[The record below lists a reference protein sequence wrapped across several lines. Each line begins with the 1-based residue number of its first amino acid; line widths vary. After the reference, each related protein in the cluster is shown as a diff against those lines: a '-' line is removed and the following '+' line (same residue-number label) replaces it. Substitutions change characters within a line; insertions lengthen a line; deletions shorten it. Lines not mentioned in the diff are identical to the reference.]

1 MFLLEKLVISFTY
14 YLNWR
19 KKESRHER
27 QAERER
33 LFLENGSK
41 VLEELVAT
49 CNGKHTPIRSFSHE
63 ELRLATNNFDGRR
76 VLNEIRS
83 YKWYKGSLDDRT
95 ISIKKYEKDWIEH
108 EYVVTDIAISAKVS
122 AHQNILKLVG
132 CCLETQLPTLVYE
145 SADGTLADR
154 IYLFKDDGTRN
165 ECQPMAWQSRL
176 KITRKIAHAVA
187 YLHNAFSRPIIHRD
201 IRLGNIWLNQHDV
214 PKLAEFSLCIS
225 LPEGETFVQ
234 DDVRG
239 SIGFLCPSYVATCR
253 VTEKTDVYSFGILLL
268 VILTAQRPYNLGATS
283 DDDEEDAGLVNY
295 VRNHAISQIVDP
307 ALMVDGSESGVL
319 IGMEEQLQ
327 SVLQLALKCVDEDP
341 EIRPTMIDVTEELR
355 RIERFVS

>member
-1 MFLLEKLVISFTY
+1 MLLEKLVISCTD

-19 KKESRHER
+19 KKEESRHER

-33 LFLENGSK
+33 LFLDNGSK
-41 VLEELVAT
+41 VLEELVAS
-49 CNGKHTPIRSFSHE
+49 CNGKPTPIRSFSHE
-63 ELRLATNNFDGRR
+63 ELRLATGNFDDRR
-76 VLNEIRS
+76 VLNQIKS

-95 ISIKKYEKDWIEH
+95 ISIKKYEKDSIEQ

-122 AHQNILKLVG
+122 GHKNVLKLVG

-154 IYLFKDDGTRN
+154 IYVIKDDGTRN
-165 ECQPMAWQSRL
+165 EHQPMAWQSRL
-176 KITRKIAHAVA
+176 KIAREIAHAVA

-225 LPEGETFVQ
+225 VPEGETFVE
-234 DDVRG
+234 DDVHG
-239 SIGFLCPSYVATCR
+239 SIGFICPSYVATGK
-253 VTEKTDVYSFGILLL
+253 VTEKTDVYSFGMMLL
-268 VILTAQRPYNLGATS
+268 VILTAQRPYNRRVTS
-283 DDDEEDAGLVNY
+283 ADDEGDASLVNY

-307 ALMVDGSESGVL
+307 ALMVDGSQSVL
-319 IGMEEQLQ
+319 IGTEQQLQ
-327 SVLQLALKCVDEDP
+327 SVLQLALTCVDDDP